1 MKKRMCFVPSPD
13 MDRAQTI
20 AMSVPT
26 NPFFQIVDKSGF
38 SRRVIMSE
46 ESLAA
51 VKNAG
56 VSVFD
61 QGPAN

>member
-1 MKKRMCFVPSPD
+1 MKKRMCFVPSSD
-13 MDRAQTI
+13 MDRAESI
-20 AMSVPT
+20 ALAVPV
-26 NPFFQIVDKSGF
+26 NPFFKIVDKSGF

-51 VKNAG
+51 VKDAG
-56 VSVFD
+56 ISVFD